1 MFVSR
6 LDSRLWLAGAALLS
20 ACSSGAPTAPTTGN
34 PSPTASVTALV
45 AVSPDG
51 GATGVS
57 PGAAMTMR
65 FSGPMAAG
73 MEQYVDLHDGTVA
86 GPVHPMSCTWS
97 ADKTTLTCVPG
108 TPLQDHTTY
117 TLHLGAGMMAAGGG
131 TANIDP
137 GTGMGGQWLM
147 GGMMGGVHAGQPMS
161 MMGGDWRGGNGSYG
175 MIFPFTTS

>member
-1 MFVSR
+1 MSASR
-6 LDSRLWLAGAALLS
+6 FDPRLWLAGAALLG
-20 ACSSGAPTAPTTGN
+20 ACSSAPTAPATDN
-34 PSPTASVTALV
+34 PSPSSGVTALV

-57 PGAAMTMR
+57 LGATMTMQ

-73 MEQYVDLHDGTVA
+73 MQQYVDLHDGTIA

-108 TPLQDHTTY
+108 TPLQDHTMY
-117 TLHLGAGMMAAGGG
+117 TLHLGAGMVAAGGG
-131 TANIDP
+131 TVNMGP
-137 GTGMGGQWLM
+137 GTAMGGQWLT
-147 GGMMGGVHAGQPMS
+147 GGMMGGFHAGQPMS

>member
-1 MFVSR
+1 MSAPR
-6 LDSRLWLAGAALLS
+6 LDPWLWLAGATLLS
-20 ACSSGAPTAPTTGN
+20 ACGSGPTAPSPNN
-34 PSPTASVTALV
+34 PSPTPSATALV

-57 PGAAMTMR
+57 PGAAMTMQ

-108 TPLQDHTTY
+108 TPLQDHTMY

-131 TANIDP
+131 TVNVSQ
-137 GTGMGGQWLM
+137 GTGMGGQWLT
-147 GGMMGGVHAGQPMS
+147 GGMMGGTHAGQPMS
-161 MMGGDWRGGNGSYG
+161 MMGGDWVGANGSYG
-175 MIFPFTTS
+175 MIFSFTTS